1 MYWAQKII
9 WLSIALHL
17 GGGAAWAQS
26 LDKEPNP
33 GVIHTSE
40 AAALREQSPQK
51 INDRLIQQMKL
62 VGLATRAGI
71 SHSTIRL
78 LPESAMF
85 FGAMG
90 SVVAVQAFRDYAQ
103 NPVAFKQFLEHQLSP
118 VGAFSFWTFMASQGV
133 TSNLLSMYLK
143 NPKFQ
148 YMIPYLGMSVGF
160 VAQSFVSEIVSD
172 PNVWA
177 CSKIMMGLEKPGL
190 ALTDKQKESGLSE
203 DACSAAHEHFILS
216 KKVSQLAPGFASM
229 MMASVGAAVAQKIL
243 IKGATEISGVDVALW
258 FVPGALEVKG
268 LKIVLIDG
276 LRIGL
281 FVHIQSL
288 IDRPVTLGWK
298 NMVDSRL
305 MMDSTVDLSRE
316 MNQMKKSQWLGS
328 DQELKASMKD
338 LHEKMQAW
346 RMANLAEV
354 YEAHSNWLQ
363 AIGQLTSMYSSSY
376 SYYNAF
382 INEIRNSRFNE
393 SKLKLLERASPFI
406 GVVGKGV
413 GGKYADQYFTSP
425 QLVEQYQLQTI
436 DQVISNSEKDL
447 LGPESSGLTGGDK
460 KEVRA
465 ILSLFKSDDLWQ
477 ITKGFAALEKARSI
491 AYQYWENDRGYIAF
505 LNKMKRSLG
514 DPQPAVLPGQGFNIS
529 YLLSPTNFET
539 LKDTAYYRHVGT
551 YTTEH
556 ITEFLMMQ
564 MICGPDLENKEG
576 SAIKTYMGFPSVF
589 LPPQIKEAKD
599 TFLFCKSP
607 FETLSNNTIYNADI
621 QIGNKKYKGFS
632 SYLIHEAR
640 ASIVGGQKMSNFT
653 NWWESKTEPQMKK
666 AFESFQKSYQQ
677 IVIKMI
683 EEVFRTDQ
691 DRLNLSPFANGT
703 IKASG
708 QEEKIYLSILQDL
721 ITPAPRLAFDM
732 DRLATWSPTEPS
744 LKSVMNQIDGLSQL
758 LKEKVQVINSR
769 GKKMIVS
776 TLKTSEMTLQMNSIK
791 VQINEISKR
800 LGLKTK
806 TEKSSLHL
814 TQIQKDLASSCL
826 DKLQD
831 LAMEIVNYGSM
842 ANAVSWD
849 QLNESSGTDEQKQFE
864 EKQNQTLKKLSAN
877 KVVRSLQN

>member
-1 MYWAQKII
+1 MNWLRKILFFSIFCQFGLRPALAQN
-9 WLSIALHL
+9 
-17 GGGAAWAQS
+17 QS
-26 LDKEPNP
+26 QDQTPV
-33 GVIHTSE
+33 VIHPSSAE
-40 AAALREQSPQK
+40 ALRQQSPHK
-51 INDRLIQQMKL
+51 INEKL
-62 VGLATRAGI
+62 MNELKNIGLATRAGV

-160 VAQSFVSEIVSD
+160 VAQSFVSEIVAD

-203 DACSAAHEHFILS
+203 DSCSAAHEHFILS

-316 MNQMKKSQWLGS
+316 MNQMKKKQWLGS

-354 YEAHSNWLQ
+354 YEAHSNWLE

-436 DQVISNSEKDL
+436 DQVILNSEKDL
-447 LGPESSGLTGGDK
+447 LGPEAAGLTPVDK
-460 KEVRA
+460 KEVQG
-465 ILSLFKSDDLWQ
+465 ILNFFKSEDLWQ

-491 AYQYWENDRGYIAF
+491 AYQYWVNDRGYIAF
-505 LNKMKRSLG
+505 LNKMKKSLG
-514 DPQPAVLPGQGFNIS
+514 NPQPAVLPGQGFNIS

-539 LKDTAYYRHVGT
+539 VKDTAYYRHVGT

-556 ITEFLMMQ
+556 ITDFLMMQ
-564 MICGPDLENKEG
+564 MICGPDLEKRES

-607 FETLSNNTIYNADI
+607 FETPSNNTIYNAEI
-621 QIGNKKYKGFS
+621 KIGDKKYIGFP
-632 SYLIHEAR
+632 SYLIHESR
-640 ASIVGGQKMSNFT
+640 ASIVGDQKVSNFT
-653 NWWESKTEPQMKK
+653 NWWESKTETQMKK

-677 IVIKMI
+677 IVIKLI

-703 IKASG
+703 IKASA

-721 ITPAPRLAFDM
+721 ITPTARLEFDF
-732 DRLATWSPTEPS
+732 DRLATWNPTEPS
-744 LKSVMNQIDGLSQL
+744 LKGIVNQIDRLSQL
-758 LKEKVQVINSR
+758 LREKVKVVNFK
-769 GKKMIVS
+769 GKKVIVS
-776 TLKTSEMTLQMNSIK
+776 TLKNSEMTLQMNSIK
-791 VQINEISKR
+791 EQINEISKR

-806 TEKSSLHL
+806 SEKSLVHL
-814 TQIQKDLASSCL
+814 TQVQKDLASSCL

-864 EKQNQTLKKLSAN
+864 EKQNQTLKKLTN